1 MKKCSKGAGL
11 KVAGNNTIPLPSS
24 AEIQP
29 EFWRVIEC
37 VVSKLTFSFPELIHS
52 LYVYGSVAEGRAETG
67 KSDLDMTIIFRQ
79 KLAQTTA
86 EQLYKIH
93 AELERN
99 NSTIS
104 KIDFD
109 CGCLEEVISQDNILS
124 WGYWLKHHCR
134 CVYGEDLSQHF
145 QPFKPSKAIAVAV
158 NGDFQQVL
166 SRLIK
171 QMKMSSDEIKKQQL
185 LCSAARKLIRSTNIL
200 RNEQDYEWPGS
211 LNEHRN
217 WFIARYPSLE
227 KDIDDLIAIGTGGK
241 GNLDDYEKQLITF
254 ASWLNAEFRRY

>member
-1 MKKCSKGAGL
+1 M
-11 KVAGNNTIPLPSS
+11 KVADNKDIPLPGS

-29 EFWRVIEC
+29 EFWLVIEY
-37 VVSKLTFSFPELIHS
+37 VVSKLNLSFHELIHS
-52 LYVYGSVAEGRAETG
+52 IYVYGSVAEGRAKTG
-67 KSDLDMTIIFRQ
+67 KSDLDMTIVFRQ
-79 KLAQTTA
+79 KLAQTTT
-86 EQLYKIH
+86 EQLAKIH

-99 NSTIS
+99 NSTVS

-109 CGCLEEVISQDNILS
+109 CGFLEEVLSQDNILS

-145 QPFKPSKAIAVAV
+145 QPFKPSRAIAVAV

-166 SRLIK
+166 SRLIT
-171 QMKMSSDEIKKQQL
+171 QMKMSSDVIKKQQL

-200 RNEQDYEWPGS
+200 RNEQDDEWPGS

-227 KDIDDLIAIGTGGK
+227 KDIDDLMAIGTGGR
-241 GNLDDYEKQLITF
+241 GNLVDYEKRLITF